1 MTTTT
6 NSRTSQSMAY
16 PGFRYLRLAAGFSL
30 LVAAAL
36 AMARPLAGQEVHRL
50 DGPRVAIYNL
60 AGRVDVVPGEGP
72 HAVVEITRGGDDAGQ
87 LSVVTG
93 RVGDREALRVIYP
106 DDRVV
111 YPGMGRSNTTVR
123 VRDDGTFLEGWRGG
137 DEVRISGRGRGLEA
151 YADITV
157 RVPPGFDVAIRL
169 AAGEGRASGLEAA
182 LAFKAGSA
190 RVNVSDV
197 NGNVDVD
204 TGSGAVTI
212 VGVEGDVSA
221 DTGSGAISLEGIHGT
236 RLTADT
242 GSGRV
247 EGRNLSLGELSV
259 DTGSG
264 RITMEG
270 LRVARIDCD
279 TGSGAVRLS
288 LLSDVDHMVVDTGS
302 GSVTVDVPEDFGAQL
317 DMDSGSGRVEVDVA
331 AHNVTVEK
339 RRSFRGAVGD
349 GDGRVEIDTG
359 SGGISI
365 RRR

>member
-6 NSRTSQSMAY
+6 NTRTSQSMAY
-16 PGFRYLRLAAGFSL
+16 PGFRHLRLAVGFSL

-36 AMARPLAGQEVHRL
+36 ATGRSLDGQETHRL

-60 AGRVDVVPGEGP
+60 AGRVEVVPGEG
-72 HAVVEITRGGDDAGQ
+72 HYAVVEIVRGGDDAGR
-87 LSVVTG
+87 LSVEVG
-93 RVGDREALRVIYP
+93 RMGDREALRVIYP

-111 YPGMGRSNTTVR
+111 YPEMGRSNTTVR
-123 VRDDGTFLEGWRGG
+123 VRDDGTFLDGWRGG
-137 DEVRISGRGRGLEA
+137 DEVRISGRGRGMEA
-151 YADITV
+151 HADITV

-169 AAGEGRASGLEAA
+169 AVGEGHASGLEAA

-190 RVNVSDV
+190 RVSVTDISGD
-197 NGNVDVD
+197 VDVD
-204 TGSGAVTI
+204 TGSGAITI
-212 VGVEGDVSA
+212 ARVEGDVSA

-264 RITMEG
+264 RITMEA
-270 LRVARIDCD
+270 LRAARIDCD

-302 GSVTVDVPEDFGAQL
+302 GSVAVDVPEDFGAQL
-317 DMDSGSGRVEVDVA
+317 DMESGSGRVEVDVA